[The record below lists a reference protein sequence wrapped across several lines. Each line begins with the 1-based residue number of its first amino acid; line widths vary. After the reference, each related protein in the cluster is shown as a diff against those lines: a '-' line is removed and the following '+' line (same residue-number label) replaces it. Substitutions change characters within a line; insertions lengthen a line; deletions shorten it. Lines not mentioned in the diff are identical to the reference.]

1 MLYTELV
8 KTIPIKYGKYINDR
22 DKSQTIFIVFE
33 LDIPYFVSIP
43 YLSDN
48 YENKRINV
56 EIVAER
62 NGILS
67 RPYSTLTNRGMRWVR
82 VRFIWMSC
90 GI

>member
-48 YENKRINV
+48 YENERINV

-62 NGILS
+62 NGTEFYHDHIQL
-67 RPYSTLTNRGMRWVR
+67 
-82 VRFIWMSC
+82 
-90 GI
+90 